1 MRLSVVAVSQAMMDG
16 LIVAVAVV
24 VLLTICSLVGVT
36 WLWRQNGQVR
46 RASRTLGG
54 GGLHGLD
61 QLLREQELQ
70 LRHVYDRTLELER
83 RLDQTEQRLSGA
95 VRHVKVL
102 RFNPFRDTGG
112 DQSFVIALLDDAGTG
127 VVITG
132 LHSRTETRIYAKQ
145 VNAGGSEYP
154 LSDEEVAAIRA
165 AVGPDASE
173 GAR

>member
-1 MRLSVVAVSQAMMDG
+1 
-16 LIVAVAVV
+16 
-24 VLLTICSLVGVT
+24 
-36 WLWRQNGQVR
+36 
-46 RASRTLGG
+46 
-54 GGLHGLD
+54 LHGLD

-145 VNAGGSEYP
+145 VNAGGSRIPPVRRGGCRHTGCRGSRRQRGRP
-154 LSDEEVAAIRA
+154 LMPGYRDLPSVDALLRRVQGTPSGVPAERERLTAAARLVLA
-165 AVGPDASE
+165 
-173 GAR
+173 GARAGRCRRPAC

>member
-1 MRLSVVAVSQAMMDG
+1 MVDG
-16 LIVAVAVV
+16 LLVAVAVAM
-24 VLLTICSLVGVT
+24 LLTICSLIGVI

-70 LRHVYDRTLELER
+70 LRHVYDRTVDLER
-83 RLDQTEQRLSGA
+83 RLDQTEQRLRGA
-95 VRHVKVL
+95 VQHVKVL

-127 VVITG
+127 VVVTG
-132 LHSRTETRIYAKQ
+132 LHSRAETRMYAKQ
-145 VNAGGSEYP
+145 VSAGSSEYP

-165 AVGPDASE
+165 AVGPAAGDDV
-173 GAR
+173 R